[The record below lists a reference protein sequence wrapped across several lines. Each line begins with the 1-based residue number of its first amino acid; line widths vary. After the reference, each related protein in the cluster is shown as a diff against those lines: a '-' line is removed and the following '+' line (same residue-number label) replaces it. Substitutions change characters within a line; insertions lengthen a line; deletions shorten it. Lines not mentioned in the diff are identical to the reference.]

1 MNGRAA
7 GVTCKGPKSDKG
19 TTHSGRCFWYLTS
32 RLACDTRGRHLP
44 WERRGWEAIFLL
56 LSLSRSQ
63 GFKAQA
69 PDSFSQPPSMLRS
82 HSLCFFLCFFFFFF
96 FFAALLSFD
105 VCLALLPV
113 SLSES
118 ELSESDDFLSLC
130 FFFFFSWKK
139 KKKKKLR
146 TQHYMCVFAL
156 KKHGM

>member
-69 PDSFSQPPSMLRS
+69 PDSFSQPPSLRS
-82 HSLCFFLCFFFFFF
+82 VLTPCASSC
-96 FFAALLSFD
+96 ASSSFSSS
-105 VCLALLPV
+105 LLPCCPLTCV
-113 SLSES
+113 LPSCLYHSQSLSCRS
-118 ELSESDDFLSLC
+118 QMTSCLYVS
-130 FFFFFSWKK
+130 FSSFPEKK
-139 KKKKKLR
+139 KNLR
-146 TQHYMCVFAL
+146 TQHYMCVFTL